1 MYNNNDYF
9 KRIEKRSEELWEN
22 FITSKCFI
30 TKLPLELFW
39 LEMQQERNKILD
51 ALNNRVLSKPMMNL
65 MGTANYFIVND
76 LGYGEVCEKCHN
88 SGSVIYLSDS
98 NYLSGLEEKIFTP
111 CFETYYALKIQP
123 ESATFAENFPIPV
136 NYKTDYWYCPYCN
149 ELHKFKYDE
158 ELGLLYDQEVVDI
171 KKLLESSEH
180 KDFICDILKLH
191 LLMENNLKREQEKSK
206 ITPTLKQISQAKKT
220 NKPVLISKWME
231 KCNDPDE
238 ECSWDIVYKYV
249 LPNGKIKFERTHTY

>member
-1 MYNNNDYF
+1 
-9 KRIEKRSEELWEN
+9 
-22 FITSKCFI
+22 
-30 TKLPLELFW
+30 
-39 LEMQQERNKILD
+39 
-51 ALNNRVLSKPMMNL
+51 
-65 MGTANYFIVND
+65 MGRYVKNATIA
-76 LGYGEVCEKCHN
+76 
-88 SGSVIYLSDS
+88 SVIYLSDS
-98 NYLSGLEEKIFTP
+98 NYLSGLEEKIFIP
-111 CFETYYALKIQP
+111 YFKTYYALNIQP

-171 KKLLESSEH
+171 KELLESSEH

-220 NKPVLISKWME
+220 NKPVLVSKWME

-249 LPNGKIKFERTHTY
+249 LPNGKIKFERCHT